1 MKLTLLISIALF
13 TVQVSAKTLSTAEIT
28 KKFTAIV
35 VPQNK
40 AHTTQSPIP
49 NLYQIISGGEV
60 FYASKDGKH
69 IFSGGLHSFDHELEN
84 KSDLALR
91 KYHVKQL
98 DKNDD
103 LISFKAINEK
113 HVVYVFTDP
122 TCGFCRKLHY
132 SLAKYNRRGITVKY
146 IPWPRGGEY
155 LNNGLTNPTF
165 EKFRNAL
172 CSRNKKKMVNNLFY
186 KGKAQ
191 NNKNCSADKLRNYI
205 QVGKDIGVNVT
216 PIIIDASGHFMP
228 GFKEPDQLLQI
239 LKSNS

>member
-13 TVQVSAKTLSTAEIT
+13 TVQVSAKTLSTAEVT
-28 KKFTAIV
+28 KKFTSIV
-35 VPQNK
+35 RAKNK
-40 AHTTQSPIP
+40 ANTTQSPIP

-60 FYASKDGKH
+60 FYASKDGKY
-69 IFSGGLHSFDHELEN
+69 IFSGGLYSFDHELEN

-91 KYHVKQL
+91 KYNVKQL

-103 LISFKAINEK
+103 LITFKAVNEK
-113 HVVYVFTDP
+113 YVVYVFTDP

-132 SLAKYNRRGITVKY
+132 SLAEYNRRGITVKY

-155 LNNGLTNPTF
+155 LNSGLKNPTF
-165 EKFRNAL
+165 DKFRNAL

-186 KGKAQ
+186 KGTPQK
-191 NNKNCSADKLRNYI
+191 KVNCSVDNLRNYI

-216 PIIIDASGHFMP
+216 PIIIDANGHFMP
-228 GFKEPDQLLQI
+228 GFKEPDELLQI